1 MLRREHID
9 IVREHDHFDHERH
22 FRTLPSFAMAAAL
35 DSVDA
40 HILVVAAFKLR
51 CLPLKFDAHCSPVVV
66 VCDANKHVL
75 RRKLLAY

>member
-1 MLRREHID
+1 MLRREHVD
-9 IVREHDHFDHERH
+9 IVGEHDHFDHERY
-22 FRTLPSFAMAAAL
+22 FGALPSFAMAAAL

-40 HILVVAAFKLR
+40 HVLVVAAFKLH
-51 CLPLKFDAHCSPVVV
+51 CLLLKLDAHCSPVVV